1 MGAIKTLLSFEEFER
16 LEDEHEGKTELLE
29 GELFHLP
36 PPKRKHN
43 RSSKN
48 FFVPLDQQVKDCK
61 SRNPNCQAGEVLF
74 ENGYLLGRNPGTWAI
89 PDLSITWA
97 NQTGDAY
104 DEGGPMIAIE
114 IVSESNYA
122 YVARKRKL
130 YLNAG

>member
-48 FFVPLDQQVKDCK
+48 FFVPLNQQVKDCK
-61 SRNPNCQAGEVLF
+61 SRNPNCQAGEVLLRTVIF
-74 ENGYLLGRNPGTWAI
+74 SLAIRARGQSPISVSPGLI
-89 PDLSITWA
+89 
-97 NQTGDAY
+97 
-104 DEGGPMIAIE
+104 
-114 IVSESNYA
+114 
-122 YVARKRKL
+122 KRATHTMK
-130 YLNAG
+130 AVR